1 MTPRQKRIVTAL
13 AVVTIVVIVALVLLV
28 TLSLRAIP
36 PSIPASSLETS
47 TPHESSL
54 LADEALTAAA
64 SLPAGCQWR
73 AAQLMAEAGLGG
85 TVALSPDGILR
96 FDVVYPLA
104 LDQPIDEAAQATW
117 LVFDVALALV
127 GDGCDTFSQVEV
139 AIRARNDQGDVLIN
153 ASVSAPDLIA
163 FGAGE
168 LTEDEFIH
176 RVTYRIGE
184 E

>member
-1 MTPRQKRIVTAL
+1 MTPTQKRIIVVL
-13 AVVTIVVIVALVLLV
+13 AVVTVVVIVALVLLV
-28 TLSLRAIP
+28 TFSLRAVP
-36 PSIPASSLETS
+36 PSISASHLETP
-47 TPHESSL
+47 TPQESSL

-64 SLPAGCQWR
+64 SLPTGCQWR

-96 FDVVYPLA
+96 FDVIYPLA
-104 LDQPIDEAAQATW
+104 PDQSVDEAAQATW
-117 LVFDVALALV
+117 VVFDVALALV
-127 GDGCDTFSQVEV
+127 EDECETISQVEV

-153 ASVSAPDLIA
+153 ASVSAADLIA

-176 RVTYRIGE
+176 RVTYWIGGE
-184 E
+184 